1 MQIKW
6 LEDFITLSQ
15 TRSFSKAAE
24 LRHVTHPAFGR
35 RIKALEQWLGAA
47 LIDRSA
53 YPTTLTVAG
62 DDFLMTAY
70 DICKQL
76 TESQHRL
83 GDQRLNQSK
92 VLRVA
97 TGRTLGATL
106 FPQWLISQKTVLGKA
121 SIDIWS
127 GSLHDAIVRLE
138 QQHCDLVFCYGHPSL
153 GVALDPKKF
162 ASLTI
167 GHETLIAV
175 SAPKTDGSALF
186 SLPGSVKNLVPIL
199 ALAPELAM
207 AKVLRAELPASL
219 IAHTRT
225 VYQADF
231 ADPLLPLVKAGLGVA
246 WLPKALIETELALRH
261 IVRAASAE
269 FDVVCQV
276 QIFRSLGQCNE
287 LIDQLWDR
295 AKEGFAI

>member
-15 TRSFSKAAE
+15 TRSFSKAAQV
-24 LRHVTHPAFGR
+24 RHVTHPAFGR
-35 RIKALEQWLGAA
+35 RIKALEQWLGAE
-47 LIDRSA
+47 LIERSA
-53 YPTTLTVAG
+53 YPTTLTTAG
-62 DDFLMTAY
+62 NEFLLTAY
-70 DICKQL
+70 DVCKQL
-76 TESQHRL
+76 SESQHRL
-83 GDQRLNQSK
+83 SDQHLKKGK

-106 FPQWLISQKTVLGKA
+106 FPQWLISQQTVLA
-121 SIDIWS
+121 HTSIDIWS
-127 GSLHDAIVRLE
+127 GSLHDALVRLE
-138 QQHCDLVFCYGHPSL
+138 QHQCDLVFCYGHPSL
-153 GVALDPKKF
+153 AVALNPKEF
-162 ASLTI
+162 TFLTI
-167 GHETLIAV
+167 AHETLIAV
-175 SAPKTDGSALF
+175 SAPKLDGSALF
-186 SLPGSVKNLVPIL
+186 SLPGFVKNLVPIL

-207 AKVLRAELPASL
+207 AKVLRAQLPASL

-246 WLPKALIETELALRH
+246 WLPKALIETELKTGQ

-276 QIFRSLGQCNE
+276 QIFRSLSQSNE
-287 LIDQLWDR
+287 LIDRIWEKAAQT
-295 AKEGFAI
+295 